1 MAAERGAFKSAS
13 EEPSAKSRDIIHI
26 PAICIIYI
34 CILFLPPVF
43 EGISES
49 QLGFTP
55 SEPYFAKFTVDFK
68 TTHVVQDKNMSYQNF
83 PEIYGGTKK
92 IRAQILGLQQTHGG
106 QFHEQTTFQGICQE
120 IETVRLD
127 HGLSGWGGVV
137 FFPEKRP
144 NFNGRPKTPWKID
157 FLGQNRPG
165 IFCTNQKC
173 VFFNVFLQFL
183 LRLWIQFQKC
193 KVHQNIR
200 KDGSEDSQNLP
211 LKNTWR

>member
-43 EGISES
+43 EGILES

-55 SEPYFAKFTVDFK
+55 SEPYFAKITVNFE
-68 TTHVVQDKNMSYQNF
+68 TTHVVQEKKYVIILQNQNF
-83 PEIYGGTKK
+83 PEIYRGNKK
-92 IRAQILGLQQTHGG
+92 KSVFQILGLQQTHGG

-127 HGLSGWGGVV
+127 HRLSGWGGV
-137 FFPEKRP
+137 
-144 NFNGRPKTPWKID
+144 
-157 FLGQNRPG
+157 
-165 IFCTNQKC
+165 FC
-173 VFFNVFLQFL
+173 
-183 LRLWIQFQKC
+183 
-193 KVHQNIR
+193 
-200 KDGSEDSQNLP
+200 
-211 LKNTWR
+211 